1 MQNPFRGEIQEVLRS
16 NARTRYAK
24 VLLGMERG
32 LTDEQMAEEADR
44 AGEPAQPATI
54 RRAREAVRM
63 TLDDELAADKDRA
76 GSQGGLYRELL
87 NYSLSLGLRQHVV
100 TRIAQLQKINPQ
112 ISAEP
117 LNDVPS
123 ERTTDWASG
132 KRRLLA
138 NSALW
143 SMRASAPSARAWLDF
158 AAHYQ
163 STPAA
168 RFTDALMTFERL
180 PVSQSRSRSIFPTVN
195 FGMCK
200 CSLPGPSLNS
210 SLM

>member
-87 NYSLSLGLRQHVV
+87 NYSLSPGLRQHVV
-100 TRIAQLQKINPQ
+100 TRIAQLQKINPR

-117 LNDVPS
+117 LNDVRLGANN
-123 ERTTDWASG
+123 RTGQRQVETTCEECFMVHAG
-132 KRRLLA
+132 EC
-138 NSALW
+138 
-143 SMRASAPSARAWLDF
+143 P
-158 AAHYQ
+158 
-163 STPAA
+163 
-168 RFTDALMTFERL
+168 
-180 PVSQSRSRSIFPTVN
+180 
-195 FGMCK
+195 
-200 CSLPGPSLNS
+200 
-210 SLM
+210 